1 MASQQFSLKWHSH
14 CQHLANSFNILR
26 SEDEFLT
33 DVTLC
38 CEGKRLKAHKIIL
51 SVCSTYFRETFMEN
65 PCKHPVVIFKNV
77 KFDDLTSIVE
87 FMYKGE
93 VSISQDSL
101 SSFLHVAEMLQ
112 VRGLSENQEII
123 PEKSLIQ
130 PVSQPESLFISVPE
144 GNKILLA
151 TPQNI
156 SSNQQQQTSSILKS
170 PIKIEPQQVQHIKT
184 TFLDQSGIGGK
195 RKRFTIKETRPAKIA
210 ANNSNTNATTAQQFI
225 AEAVDNSFGKQ
236 ETVIVDENGKES
248 VFEEVEYLT
257 MKSGMPEYVVSAIEN
272 AEQSQDNME
281 EMTLMQETFE
291 IIEEGKQQMVDDVGN
306 ETAGEEQAE
315 QMQTSNDGQDAG
327 SEYRLLSED
336 SSKSSRKDS
345 IFLET
350 EEKSGEE
357 ANSKWTQ
364 CQYCKLVITSVNLW
378 RHVRTQHT
386 SQPPRKCEYCKK
398 TFKNKYSLREHV
410 RISHESKNASKGDG
424 DSDEQPQQT
433 QPTASTTTTSTTT
446 SQPSEQTTAKVIYL
460 EKVL

>member
-14 CQHLANSFNILR
+14 CQHLANSFNVLR

-38 CEGKRLKAHKIIL
+38 CEGKRLRAHKIIL

-77 KFDDLTSIVE
+77 KFDDLGNIVE

-123 PEKSLIQ
+123 PEKALVSA
-130 PVSQPESLFISVPE
+130 PVSQSESLFISVPE

-156 SSNQQQQTSSILKS
+156 SGSQQQSTANIIKSS
-170 PIKIEPQQVQHIKT
+170 PIKIEQQSVQHIKT
-184 TFLDQSGIGGK
+184 AYIEQSGIGAK
-195 RKRFTIKETRPAKIA
+195 RKRFTIKESRPAKIP
-210 ANNSNTNATTAQQFI
+210 ANNSNTSTTSTQQFI
-225 AEAVDNSFGKQ
+225 TEAVDNSFGKQ

-257 MKSGMPEYVVSAIEN
+257 MKSGMPECNYVVSAIEN
-272 AEQSQDNME
+272 TEQSQDNME

-291 IIEEGKQQMVDDVGN
+291 IIEEGKQQMADDGGN
-306 ETAGEEQAE
+306 DTTGEEQTETLATGE
-315 QMQTSNDGQDAG
+315 GDTS
-327 SEYRLLSED
+327 E
-336 SSKSSRKDS
+336 
-345 IFLET
+345 FL
-350 EEKSGEE
+350 
-357 ANSKWTQ
+357 A
-364 CQYCKLVITSVNLW
+364 
-378 RHVRTQHT
+378 R
-386 SQPPRKCEYCKK
+386 
-398 TFKNKYSLREHV
+398 
-410 RISHESKNASKGDG
+410 
-424 DSDEQPQQT
+424 
-433 QPTASTTTTSTTT
+433 
-446 SQPSEQTTAKVIYL
+446 
-460 EKVL
+460 

>member
-14 CQHLANSFNILR
+14 CQHLANSFNVLR

-38 CEGKRLKAHKIIL
+38 CDGKRLRAHKIIL

-77 KFDDLTSIVE
+77 KSEDLDNIVE

-112 VRGLSENQEII
+112 VRGLSENQEIV
-123 PEKSLIQ
+123 PEKSLLSA
-130 PVSQPESLFISVPE
+130 PVTQSESLFISVPE

-156 SSNQQQQTSSILKS
+156 ANSQQQGSTNIIKSTPLKIDS
-170 PIKIEPQQVQHIKT
+170 QSVRSAYIE
-184 TFLDQSGIGGK
+184 SAAGIGGK
-195 RKRFTIKETRPAKIA
+195 RKRFTIKETRPAKIP
-210 ANNSNTNATTAQQFI
+210 ANNANTNTTSAQQFI
-225 AEAVDNSFGKQ
+225 TEAVENSFGKQ

-257 MKSGMPEYVVSAIEN
+257 MKSGMPECNYVVSAIEN

-291 IIEEGKQQMVDDVGN
+291 IIEEGKQQMADDVGN
-306 ETAGEEQAE
+306 DTTGEEQV
-315 QMQTSNDGQDAG
+315 DA
-327 SEYRLLSED
+327 
-336 SSKSSRKDS
+336 
-345 IFLET
+345 
-350 EEKSGEE
+350 
-357 ANSKWTQ
+357 
-364 CQYCKLVITSVNLW
+364 LV
-378 RHVRTQHT
+378 
-386 SQPPRKCEYCKK
+386 
-398 TFKNKYSLREHV
+398 
-410 RISHESKNASKGDG
+410 AGDG
-424 DSDEQPQQT
+424 D
-433 QPTASTTTTSTTT
+433 TSECFVVMRT
-446 SQPSEQTTAKVIYL
+446 V
-460 EKVL
+460 

>member
-14 CQHLANSFNILR
+14 CQHLANSFNVLR

-38 CEGKRLKAHKIIL
+38 CDGKRLRAHKIIL

-77 KFDDLTSIVE
+77 KFEDLANIVE

-112 VRGLSENQEII
+112 VRGLSENQEIV
-123 PEKSLIQ
+123 PEKSLLSTPGITQ
-130 PVSQPESLFISVPE
+130 SESLYISVPE

-156 SSNQQQQTSSILKS
+156 ASSQQQGSTNIIKSTPLKIDS
-170 PIKIEPQQVQHIKT
+170 QSVRSAYIE
-184 TFLDQSGIGGK
+184 SAAGIGGK
-195 RKRFTIKETRPAKIA
+195 RKRFTIKETRPAKVP
-210 ANNSNTNATTAQQFI
+210 ANNANTNTTSAQQFI
-225 AEAVDNSFGKQ
+225 TEAVENSFGKQ

-257 MKSGMPEYVVSAIEN
+257 MKSGMPECNYVVSAIDN

-291 IIEEGKQQMVDDVGN
+291 IIEEGKQQMADDVGN
-306 ETAGEEQAE
+306 DTTGEEQV
-315 QMQTSNDGQDAG
+315 DA
-327 SEYRLLSED
+327 
-336 SSKSSRKDS
+336 
-345 IFLET
+345 
-350 EEKSGEE
+350 
-357 ANSKWTQ
+357 
-364 CQYCKLVITSVNLW
+364 LV
-378 RHVRTQHT
+378 
-386 SQPPRKCEYCKK
+386 
-398 TFKNKYSLREHV
+398 
-410 RISHESKNASKGDG
+410 AGDG
-424 DSDEQPQQT
+424 D
-433 QPTASTTTTSTTT
+433 TS
-446 SQPSEQTTAKVIYL
+446 ECFVVMRI
-460 EKVL
+460 V

>member
-14 CQHLANSFNILR
+14 CQHLANSFNVLR

-38 CEGKRLKAHKIIL
+38 CDGKRLRAHKIIL

-77 KFDDLTSIVE
+77 KFEDLANIVE

-112 VRGLSENQEII
+112 VRGLSENQEIV
-123 PEKSLIQ
+123 PEKSLITA
-130 PVSQPESLFISVPE
+130 PVNQSESLFISVPE

-156 SSNQQQQTSSILKS
+156 ASSQQQTTTNIIKSSSPLKM
-170 PIKIEPQQVQHIKT
+170 EQQTVQHLKT
-184 TFLDQSGIGGK
+184 AYIEQSSLGGK
-195 RKRFTIKETRPAKIA
+195 RKRFTIKETRPTKIP
-210 ANNSNTNATTAQQFI
+210 ANNSNTTTTTAQQFI
-225 AEAVDNSFGKQ
+225 TEAVDNSFCKQ

-257 MKSGMPEYVVSAIEN
+257 MKSGMPECNYVVSAIEN

-291 IIEEGKQQMVDDVGN
+291 IIEEGKQQMADDVGN
-306 ETAGEEQAE
+306 DTTGEDQTETLA
-315 QMQTSNDGQDAG
+315 T
-327 SEYRLLSED
+327 
-336 SSKSSRKDS
+336 
-345 IFLET
+345 
-350 EEKSGEE
+350 
-357 ANSKWTQ
+357 
-364 CQYCKLVITSVNLW
+364 
-378 RHVRTQHT
+378 
-386 SQPPRKCEYCKK
+386 
-398 TFKNKYSLREHV
+398 
-410 RISHESKNASKGDG
+410 GDG
-424 DSDEQPQQT
+424 D
-433 QPTASTTTTSTTT
+433 TSECFTR
-446 SQPSEQTTAKVIYL
+446 
-460 EKVL
+460 